1 MRKPGEVPMNFMFH
15 LPFLMEDMVAYKNK
29 FLPYYATGIVIRN
42 LLSATHMA
50 LK

>member
-1 MRKPGEVPMNFMFH
+1 
-15 LPFLMEDMVAYKNK
+15 MEDMVAYKNK

-42 LLSATHMA
+42 LLSATHRA